1 MTMHCWQKDD
11 ESDKDFID
19 NASFTKCKKQSVKFV
34 ALYSRHLI
42 ASLTGFKIASN
53 SSMFIKKRLVII
65 ELISSLRYSEISST
79 I

>member
-1 MTMHCWQKDD
+1 MHCWQKEDV

-19 NASFTKCKKQSVKFV
+19 NASFTKCKKQSAKLV

-42 ASLTGFKIASN
+42 ASLTGFKIASI
-53 SSMFIKKRLVII
+53 SSTFIKKRLVII
-65 ELISSLRYSEISST
+65 DLISSLRYSGVSSA